1 MFTGIVEET
10 GRVESARPGA
20 AAIELRVRARL
31 CGRGLKAGDSLAVN
45 GCCLTVEKLRAA
57 GREKVLQFA
66 VLQETWRLTN
76 LRFARPGAGV
86 NLERALR
93 VGGRM
98 GGHFVTGHID
108 GLGKIRRW
116 EQAGRDYILEVA
128 APAGLMRLIVY
139 KGSVAVDGISLTVA
153 AARKNSFDVWI
164 IPHTRAVT
172 ALRERKT
179 GDAVNLETDLLGKF
193 VQRLITGNPSGTAWS
208 PA

>member
-1 MFTGIVEET
+1 MNMFTGIVEET

-116 EQAGRDYILEVA
+116 EQAGQDYFLEVA
-128 APAGLMRLIVY
+128 APADLMRLHR
-139 KGSVAVDGISLTVA
+139 L
-153 AARKNSFDVWI
+153 
-164 IPHTRAVT
+164 
-172 ALRERKT
+172 
-179 GDAVNLETDLLGKF
+179 
-193 VQRLITGNPSGTAWS
+193 QRLRRGGRHQPDGGGRAQK
-208 PA
+208 